1 MSNMILNAVEKPQMK
16 QSIPNFCVGDTVRVH
31 AKVVEGDKERIQ
43 VYEGVV
49 IGRAGTGLREVIRV
63 RKLSYGVGVERLFP
77 LHSPMIDKIELTK
90 EGKVRRAKLYYLRE
104 LRGKAARI
112 KEKGRVTAAGTNAA
126 AAATEERQ
134 A

>member
-1 MSNMILNAVEKPQMK
+1 MNVIQSLEKAQLK
-16 QSIPNFCVGDTVRVH
+16 EGIPSFRVGDTVRVH

-49 IGRAGTGLREVIRV
+49 IGRQGSGAREVIRV

-77 LHSPMIDKIELTK
+77 LHSPMIDKIELAK
-90 EGKVRRAKLYYLRE
+90 EGKVRRAKLYFLRD

-112 KEKGRVTAAGTNAA
+112 KEKERALASIAG
-126 AAATEERQ
+126 ATQ
-134 A
+134 ADASSAEQK